1 MRFVFDE
8 DASAFRAAV
17 RDLLDKECGPA
28 DVRAAWDSDAGFS
41 AARWKQLAEMGV
53 VGLTIAEADGG
64 LGLDETGLVLLL
76 EEAGRVALPEPLIE
90 TTAVGAPLLQ
100 ALAPDRLAGVASG
113 DTVVTVGL
121 SHCPA
126 VSGAAGADLLVL
138 ERDGALHAVAAP
150 DVDLTPV
157 ESVDHGRRL
166 ARVDFAPAAATVIAA
181 GDEARAAVAL
191 AFDRYAW
198 ASSAVLCGLADRM
211 LELAAEYAKQRH
223 QFGVP
228 IGSFQAVK
236 HKLADAL
243 VKLDFARPVVHRAAF
258 SIARDDP
265 DRAVHVSMAKAYASE
280 AADLAARAALQV
292 HGAIG
297 YTWEHDLHLFMK
309 KAWALGAA
317 WGDAAWHRR
326 RVADAVLPRLPR

>member
-1 MRFVFDE
+1 MRFAFDE
-8 DASAFRAAV
+8 DALAFRAAV

-28 DVRAAWDSDAGFS
+28 SVRTAWESDTGFS
-41 AARWKQLAEMGV
+41 SERWKKLADMGV
-53 VGLTIAEADGG
+53 VGLTVAEADGG
-64 LGLDETGLVLLL
+64 LGMDEVGLVLLL
-76 EEAGRVALPEPLIE
+76 EEAGRAALPEPLIE

-100 ALAPDRLAGVASG
+100 ALAPDRLAGVAG
-113 DTVVTVGL
+113 GETVVTVGL
-121 SHCPA
+121 ARSA
-126 VSGAAGADLLVL
+126 SVSAADAADLLVL
-138 ERDGALHAVAAP
+138 ERDGALHAVTRA
-150 DVDLTPV
+150 DVKLTPV
-157 ESVDHGRRL
+157 ESVDHGRRV
-166 ARVDFAPAAATVIAA
+166 ARVDFSASTVIAE
-181 GDEARAAVAL
+181 GDAAREAVAL

-198 ASSAVLCGLADRM
+198 ASSAVLCGLAERM

-258 SIARDDP
+258 SIARRDP
-265 DRAVHVSMAKAYASE
+265 DRSLHVSMAKAYASE
-280 AADLAARAALQV
+280 AADVAARAALQV

-317 WGDAAWHRR
+317 WGDAAWHRD
-326 RVADAVLPRLPR
+326 RVADAVLPA

>member
-1 MRFVFDE
+1 VRFAFDE
-8 DASAFRAAV
+8 DALAFQAAV

-28 DVRAAWDSDAGFS
+28 DVRAAWESDAAFS
-41 AARWKQLAEMGV
+41 AERWKRLADMGV
-53 VGLTIAEADGG
+53 VGLTVPESDGG
-64 LGLDETGLVLLL
+64 LGLDEVGLVLLL
-76 EEAGRVALPEPLIE
+76 EEAGRAALPEPLIE
-90 TTAVGAPLLQ
+90 TTAVAVPLLR
-100 ALAPDRLAGVASG
+100 ALAPDRLRGVATG
-113 DTVVTVGL
+113 DLVVTVGMAA
-121 SHCPA
+121 SPTVSAA
-126 VSGAAGADLLVL
+126 VASDLLVL
-138 ERDGALHAVAAP
+138 EHDGALHAVARV

-166 ARVDFAPAAATVIAA
+166 SRIGWHPSASTQIANGAAARDAI
-181 GDEARAAVAL
+181 AL

-198 ASSAVLCGLADRM
+198 ASSAVLCGLARRM
-211 LELAAEYAKQRH
+211 LELAADHATHRH

-258 SIARDDP
+258 SIAHDDP
-265 DRAVHVSMAKAYASE
+265 DRGVHVSMAKAYASE

-309 KAWALGAA
+309 KAWALSAA

-326 RVADAVLPRLPR
+326 RIADAVLPLG